1 VGAVCL
7 TSELPCSV
15 VLSAVSGNFTIDFV
29 GKEMI
34 IPYNTF
40 LTTKMI
46 SRLRSGV
53 LHCQKSTVYK
63 TAIKLVVIDI
73 AEIK

>member
-1 VGAVCL
+1 MQGVLQNSATELIHVGAVCL

-53 LHCQKSTVYK
+53 LH
-63 TAIKLVVIDI
+63 
-73 AEIK
+73 